1 MPWSKSNSRREV
13 YSNTS
18 LHHETG
24 KISRKQPNNTSEELE
39 KERIKSKVG
48 GKKYKGQRRKKIET
62 KKQF

>member
-24 KISRKQPNNTSEELE
+24 KISSKQPNNTSEKLE
-39 KERIKSKVG
+39 KEQIKSKLG
-48 GKKYKGQRRKKIET
+48 GKKYKDQRRNK
-62 KKQF
+62 